1 MKICVCGYKGKT
13 GSKVYE
19 LLKEEGFDV
28 KGIEKEDKLDNRVD
42 LLIDF
47 TNIDN
52 SLKNINWC
60 IDNKIDFI
68 VGTTG
73 FNIEELK
80 AIKQKCKA
88 NKIKGIISYNFALP
102 INYLLNSFSFFNKY
116 FNDFSY
122 LDIHHISKIDKKSGT
137 TTLFLSK
144 NNKIKVKSIKT
155 PKNSVSYIIQMRS
168 KYDKMNITYQ
178 VDDKKAFALGIVY
191 YLKSKDEK
199 YLNNLL
205 E

>member
-73 FNIEELK
+73 FNIEEIK
-80 AIKQKCKA
+80 AIKRKCKA
-88 NKIKGIISYNFALP
+88 NKIKGIISYNFSLP

-137 TTLFLSK
+137 TTMFLSK

-191 YLKSKDEK
+191 YLKSKDER